1 MTIKEVSEKY
11 NISADTLRYYE
22 RVGMIPAVRRNPNG
36 IRNYGEE
43 ECGWIEMAICMRNAG
58 LTIDTMIK
66 YVQLYQQGD
75 ATIKARLELLIEQK
89 AKLMEQQEKIAQT
102 LQVLDYKIGRYQ
114 VAVASGR
121 LSW

>member
-22 RVGMIPAVRRNPNG
+22 RVGMIPAVRRTSGG

-43 ECGWIEMAICMRNAG
+43 ECGWIELEICMRSAG

-75 ATIKARLELLIEQK
+75 ATIKTRLDLLIDQK
-89 AKLMEQQEKIAQT
+89 AKLVEQQKKITQT

-114 VAVASGR
+114 IALASGH